1 MSETVPLSVVVITRN
16 EAARLADCLESVR
29 WAGEIVV
36 VDDESTDPTVE
47 IARRYTERVIRR
59 KMEIEGRHR
68 NFAYDQARYDWIL
81 SLDADERVTP
91 ELRDEILQL
100 LRGTPQFKGYTIPR
114 RNYLGSTWVRH
125 GGWYPSPQLRLFRK
139 DSFRYEEVEVHPR
152 AFMNAPSGELRHD
165 LIHYSYRDLADFLA
179 KLNRQTTLE
188 AQKWLKD
195 GRRMPLRRGL
205 WRTVDRSFRTWWA
218 KKGYCDGLLGFIVAA
233 YAGLYQFLS
242 YAKYWHLRASPAAG
256 MPGNA
261 ASDATVNDVALG
273 HREWREVGDTGA
285 GDPRPDRGTLSAV
298 ILTKNAA
305 VTLPACLESVRWVDQ
320 IVVVD
325 GGSTDDTVRLAGEAG
340 AAVVTDLRTDDFAG
354 LRNVGTDHA
363 TGDWVLQLDADEVVT
378 PEFRRALEGILS
390 QTPPYAAFKFRRQ
403 NVFLGHR
410 MRFGGWDHD
419 SLHLFRRG
427 SARYEGRVHEH
438 LRVQGSIGQLRVG
451 VVHSPFR
458 SLEEFIDRQN
468 RYTSLEA
475 LQITEA
481 NPRPSEKELHYQI
494 QVKSAKLFW
503 KLYVRKQGFREG
515 AWGLVFC
522 VLYAFV
528 HLIKWAKVWEITS
541 KGEQACAS

>member
-1 MSETVPLSVVVITRN
+1 MPETVPLSVVVITRN

-36 VDDESTDPTVE
+36 VDDESTDETVAV
-47 IARRYTERVIRR
+47 ARRYTDRVIRR
-59 KMEIEGRHR
+59 RMEIEGVHR
-68 NFAYDQARYDWIL
+68 NFAYDQARHDWIL

-91 ELRDEILQL
+91 ELRDEILRL

-139 DSFRYEEVEVHPR
+139 ESFRYEEVEVHPR
-152 AFMNAPSGELRHD
+152 AFMNADSGQLRHD

-188 AQKWLKD
+188 ARKWLKD

-205 WRTVDRSFRTWWA
+205 WRFADRSLRTWWV
-218 KKGYCDGLLGFIVAA
+218 KKGYRDGSLGFIVAA

-242 YAKYWHLRASPAAG
+242 YAKYWHLRNAEGRETAAAGRGAAASNVPPGRRDAGRPAAAASPSG
-256 MPGNA
+256 
-261 ASDATVNDVALG
+261 
-273 HREWREVGDTGA
+273 
-285 GDPRPDRGTLSAV
+285 PRLSAV
-298 ILTKNAA
+298 ILTKDAA
-305 VTLPACLESVRWVDQ
+305 VTLPACLESIRWVDQ

-325 GGSTDDTVRLAGEAG
+325 GGSTDDTLRLAREAG
-340 AAVVTDLRTDDFAG
+340 AAVVTDLRPDDFAA

-390 QTPPYAAFKFRRQ
+390 QAPPHAAFKFRRQ
-403 NVFLGHR
+403 NLFLGRR

-427 SARYEGRVHEH
+427 SARYEGRVHEQ
-438 LRVQGSIGQLRVG
+438 LRVQGSIGRLRVG

-475 LQITEA
+475 LQLTEA
-481 NPRPSEKELHYQI
+481 GPRPSGRELDYQI
-494 QVKSAKLFW
+494 RVKSAKLFW

-515 AWGLVFC
+515 TVGVIFC

-528 HLIKWAKVWEITS
+528 HLIKWAKVWEICS
-541 KGEQACAS
+541 KGGQPCAS